1 MFNLLLF
8 LLICFCTTLKKVD
21 FVFVFHF
28 LKFHIKIVKFLQAK
42 IVFFSPCLGF
52 CMLRDSG
59 RFRWVYGTLAL
70 VPFLGVCTPSTCYR
84 SLWWG
89 SSTFRNSICLN
100 ESRVQPLHQILH
112 SELYCSRTP
121 SILLTGTFCIGAA
134 RLLFISNRP
143 DTSGKSLKLAC
154 SGKVMGSGQVI
165 KRPSRAHWEFIPPPH
180 SGAIICAVVKLCLSY
195 S

>member
-1 MFNLLLF
+1 MFNLLSF

-42 IVFFSPCLGF
+42 IVFFSPCLGW
-52 CMLRDSG
+52 CTLRHSG
-59 RFRWVYGTLAL
+59 RFRWVYWTLAL
-70 VPFLGVCTPSTCYR
+70 CRSWGCTPRTCYR

-143 DTSGKSLKLAC
+143 YTSGKSLKLAC

-165 KRPSRAHWEFIPPPH
+165 KRP
-180 SGAIICAVVKLCLSY
+180 V
-195 S
+195 